1 MRNLILASQSPRRIE
16 LLQYLEIPFEV
27 IPADV
32 DESIDTTLP
41 VIEEI
46 KRLAEKKA
54 SWVYQTHP
62 ESIVIGSDTVVTI
75 DNQILGKPK
84 DKEDACRMLHLLSNR
99 THEVIT
105 AVSIVSKEKTD
116 TFASVSKVYFHA
128 LTKEEIKHYVENE
141 NPVDKAGA
149 YAIQG
154 KASLFIDKIDGD
166 YYSIMGLPISMVN
179 QHLKAF
185 K

>member
-32 DESIDTTLP
+32 DESIDTALEVT
-41 VIEEI
+41 EEI

-54 SWVYQTHP
+54 RWVFQNHP
-62 ESIVIGSDTVVTI
+62 EAIVIGSDTVVAV
-75 DNQILGKPK
+75 DNQILGKPQ
-84 DKEDACRMLHLLSNR
+84 DKEDACRMLRLLSNR

-105 AVSIVSKEKTD
+105 AVSIISKEKTD
-116 TFASVSKVYFHA
+116 TFASVSTVYFHN
-128 LTKEEIKHYVENE
+128 LTEEEIRHYVEVD

-166 YYSIMGLPISMVN
+166 FYSIMGLPISMLN